1 MSVSELEAVEAQA
14 AAAGGEAKRAY
25 VQRTFSQ
32 IAPSYDFLNHLLSL
46 NIDKGW
52 RRKAIAALGWERSPR
67 GTYLDL
73 CAGTLDLAAM
83 LSRRPG
89 FGGQILGA
97 DFAVPMLRA
106 GSGKADG
113 KIVKPVVADALDLP
127 LPDGSVSGAI
137 VGFGIRN
144 VTSLDAAFAEMLR
157 VLEPQGRFV
166 ILECSTPPSAVVRG
180 LYHLYFHHILPKVG
194 GFVSGHRTAYSY
206 LPDSVAHFPTG
217 DTLASMMR
225 RSGFSNVEWRQLTF
239 GVAAIHVGTKQ

>member
-52 RRKAIAALGWERSPR
+52 RRKAIAALGWERAPK

-83 LSRRPG
+83 LSRRKG
-89 FGGQILGA
+89 FGGQVIGA
-97 DFAVPMLRA
+97 DFAEPMLRA
-106 GSGKADG
+106 GSGKADATV
-113 KIVKPVVADALDLP
+113 VKPVVADALELP
-127 LPDGSVSGAI
+127 LSDGSVAGAI

-157 VLEPQGRFV
+157 VLEPGARFV
-166 ILECSTPPSAVVRG
+166 ILECSTPPTALVRG
-180 LYHLYFHHILPKVG
+180 MFHLYFHHILPRVG
-194 GFVSGHRTAYSY
+194 GFLSGHRTAYTY
-206 LPDSVAHFPTG
+206 LPDSVRHFPTG
-217 DTLASMMR
+217 ETLATMMR
-225 RSGFSNVEWRQLTF
+225 RGGFSHVEWRQLTF

>member
-52 RRKAIAALGWERSPR
+52 RRKAIAALGWERAPK

-73 CAGTLDLAAM
+73 CAGTLDLSTM
-83 LSRRPG
+83 LSRRNG
-89 FGGQILGA
+89 FGGQIIGA
-97 DFAVPMLRA
+97 DFAEPMLRA
-106 GSGKADG
+106 GAGKADT
-113 KIVKPVVADALDLP
+113 KVVRPVVADALDLP
-127 LPDGSVSGAI
+127 LPDGSVAGAI

-157 VLEPQGRFV
+157 VLAPGGRFV
-166 ILECSTPPSAVVRG
+166 ILEFSTPPSALMRG
-180 LYHLYFHHILPKVG
+180 LYHLYFHHILPRVG
-194 GFVSGHRTAYSY
+194 GLVSGHRTAYSY
-206 LPDSVAHFPTG
+206 LPKSVAHFPTG
-217 DTLASMMR
+217 DTLATMMR
-225 RSGFSNVEWRQLTF
+225 RSGFSHVEWRQLTF

>member
-52 RRKAIAALGWERSPR
+52 RQKAIAALGWERAPK

-73 CAGTLDLAAM
+73 CAGTLDLSTM
-83 LSRRPG
+83 LSRRNG
-89 FGGQILGA
+89 FDGQIIGA
-97 DFAVPMLRA
+97 DFAEPMLRA
-106 GSGKADG
+106 GVGKADT
-113 KIVKPVVADALDLP
+113 KVVKPVVADALDLP
-127 LPDGSVSGAI
+127 LPAGSVAGAI

-157 VLEPQGRFV
+157 VLAPGGRFV
-166 ILECSTPPSAVVRG
+166 ILEFSTPPSALMRG
-180 LYHLYFHHILPKVG
+180 LYHLYFHHVLPRVG
-194 GFVSGHRTAYSY
+194 GLVSGHRTAYSY
-206 LPDSVAHFPTG
+206 LPKSVAHFPTG
-217 DTLASMMR
+217 DTLATMMR
-225 RSGFSNVEWRQLTF
+225 RSGFSHVEWRQLTF